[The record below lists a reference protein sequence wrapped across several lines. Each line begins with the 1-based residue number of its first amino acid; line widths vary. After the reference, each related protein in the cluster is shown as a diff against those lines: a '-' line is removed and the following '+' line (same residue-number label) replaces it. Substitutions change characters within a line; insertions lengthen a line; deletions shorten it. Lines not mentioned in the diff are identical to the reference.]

1 MPGGRWVA
9 EIYGCDLDVLE
20 NPKMVEAS
28 LLDAVMRLGAPRGS
42 AQSVVYKFHPQ
53 GLSAAVVSPVAAVMI
68 HTWPEDNASAT
79 LDLYF
84 YRDGVDPEEVLK
96 GLSRAFGAKEE
107 SAFRF
112 WRGTVGGGFPVRR
125 ALSPSAWASGC
136 RERKDS
142 QEESSS

>member
-1 MPGGRWVA
+1 MEAVPGGRWVA

-20 NPKMVEAS
+20 NPKMVEAA
-28 LLDAVMRLGAPRGS
+28 LLDAVLRLGAPKDAAR
-42 AQSVVYKFHPQ
+42 AVVYKFQPQ

-107 SAFRF
+107 SAFRY
-112 WRGTVGGGFPVRR
+112 WRGTEYAIRRR
-125 ALSPSAWASGC
+125 AFG
-136 RERKDS
+136 S
-142 QEESSS
+142 QKEGG

>member
-1 MPGGRWVA
+1 MEAVPGGRWVA
-9 EIYGCDLDVLE
+9 EIYGCDLSVLE
-20 NPKMVEAS
+20 NPKMVEAA
-28 LLDAVMRLGAPRGS
+28 LLDAVMRLGAPKGS

-96 GLSRAFGAKEE
+96 GLTRAFGAKEE
-107 SAFRF
+107 SAFRY
-112 WRGTVGGGFPVRR
+112 WRGTEHAIKRR
-125 ALSPSAWASGC
+125 AFGAEQGG
-136 RERKDS
+136 
-142 QEESSS
+142 

>member
-1 MPGGRWVA
+1 METVPGGRWVA
-9 EIYGCDLDVLE
+9 EIYGCDVDILE
-20 NPKMVEAS
+20 DPKMVEAA
-28 LLDAVMRLGAPRGS
+28 LVDAVMRLGAPRDS

-96 GLSRAFGAKEE
+96 GLTRAFGAKEE
-107 SAFRF
+107 SAFR
-112 WRGTVGGGFPVRR
+112 
-125 ALSPSAWASGC
+125 
-136 RERKDS
+136 
-142 QEESSS
+142 

>member
-1 MPGGRWVA
+1 METVPGGRWVA
-9 EIYGCDLDVLE
+9 EIYGCDVDILE
-20 NPKMVEAS
+20 DPKMVEAA
-28 LLDAVMRLGAPRGS
+28 LVDAVMRLGAPRDS

-96 GLSRAFGAKEE
+96 GLTRAFGARAEA
-107 SAFRF
+107 AFRYG
-112 WRGTVGGGFPVRR
+112 RGAEHAIERRGFG
-125 ALSPSAWASGC
+125 AEKA
-136 RERKDS
+136 E
-142 QEESSS
+142 